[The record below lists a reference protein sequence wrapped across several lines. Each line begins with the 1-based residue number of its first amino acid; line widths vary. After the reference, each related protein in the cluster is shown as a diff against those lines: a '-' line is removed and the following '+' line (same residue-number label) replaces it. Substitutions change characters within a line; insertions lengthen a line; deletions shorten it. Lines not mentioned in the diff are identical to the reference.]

1 MRHFT
6 PWTKF
11 ALPLCPWLVAFS
23 GCAEVGPNGIA
34 SYPGQRALIGKTKQ
48 QLLACA
54 GMPVSERASGDRV
67 LFLYHKEASLF
78 EESFPGSKSSVPM
91 VHHGCR
97 ATIVLQQDR
106 VSDVRYEGEPSSYR
120 GEDHCE
126 EIFAP
131 CVNP

>member
-1 MRHFT
+1 
-6 PWTKF
+6 
-11 ALPLCPWLVAFS
+11 
-23 GCAEVGPNGIA
+23 
-34 SYPGQRALIGKTKQ
+34 
-48 QLLACA
+48 
-54 GMPVSERASGDRV
+54 MPVSERTSGDRG

-78 EESFPGSKSSVPM
+78 EESFLGSKSSVPM

-97 ATIVLQQDR
+97 ATIVLQKDR
-106 VSDVRYEGEPSSYR
+106 VSDVRYEDESSPYR